1 MSEPEILNAEEA
13 ATYLRITP
21 AALTRLSRQG
31 RIGYVKS
38 GRARTYPLAALR
50 AYIEAHTVQPV
61 ENPYGLTDASL
72 QRIREG
78 RALRSGER
86 KVAS

>member
-1 MSEPEILNAEEA
+1 MTEPEILSADEA
-13 ATYLRITP
+13 AAYLRITP

-38 GRARTYPLAALR
+38 GRTRTYPLAALR
-50 AYIEAHTVQPV
+50 AYVTAHTVQPV

-72 QRIREG
+72 QRLRDG
-78 RALRSGER
+78 RATTKR
-86 KVAS
+86 AS